1 LRAQVEAGK
10 LRMPRIDHSFN
21 LSQIEEALA
30 QSSSKRT
37 VGKAVRALLL
47 SIRRVV
53 TALSLAG
60 VTLHD
65 LT

>member
-1 LRAQVEAGK
+1 
-10 LRMPRIDHSFN
+10 MPRIDHSFN